1 MKLTMLRV
9 FALLVGLS
17 LTAASVAEDIFMT
30 RTQQTFPEAMLELQQ
45 KIKSHG
51 YTLSRVQRVD
61 IGLTKSGYK
70 TDKYRVVFFGKAE
83 EIKWVGDTYPEWVP
97 YLPLKIAIFSEA
109 QDTLLITSDPEKIF
123 FSEDAKFKKIISQ
136 WKKDISSIFHEMA
149 D

>member
-1 MKLTMLRV
+1 MKLTMLRA
-9 FALLVGLS
+9 FALLAGLS
-17 LTAASVAEDIFMT
+17 LVAASVAEDIFMT

-45 KIKSHG
+45 QIKSHG

-70 TDKYRVVFFGKAE
+70 TDKYRVVFFGKAD
-83 EIKWVGDTYPEWVP
+83 EIKWVGDNYPEWIP

-109 QDTLLITSDPEKIF
+109 QDTLLITSDPEEIF
-123 FSEDAKFKKIISQ
+123 FSDDAKFKKIITR
-136 WKKDISSIFHEMA
+136 WKKDISAIFHEMA

>member
-1 MKLTMLRV
+1 MKLNRLRV
-9 FALLVGLS
+9 IAVLAGLLISFA
-17 LTAASVAEDIFMT
+17 TVAEDIFMT

-45 KIKSHG
+45 EIKSHG

-83 EIKWVGDTYPEWVP
+83 DIKWVADTYPEWIP

-109 QDTLLITSDPEKIF
+109 QDTLLITSDPEMIF
-123 FSEDAKFKKIISQ
+123 LTEDARFKKIIAQ
-136 WKKDISSIFHEMA
+136 WKKDISSIFHKMA

>member
-1 MKLTMLRV
+1 MRLVMLKV
-9 FALLVGLS
+9 LILSVGLFLSGAS
-17 LTAASVAEDIFMT
+17 LAEDMFMV
-30 RTQQTFPEAMLELQQ
+30 RTQQTFPEAMLALQQ
-45 KIKSHG
+45 EIKSHG

-83 EIKWVGDTYPEWVP
+83 EIKWIGDTYPEWIP

-109 QDTLLITSDPEKIF
+109 QDTLLITSDPEMIF
-123 FSEDAKFKKIISQ
+123 LTEDPRLKKYLAQ
-136 WKKDISSIFHEMA
+136 WKKDISSIFHKMA